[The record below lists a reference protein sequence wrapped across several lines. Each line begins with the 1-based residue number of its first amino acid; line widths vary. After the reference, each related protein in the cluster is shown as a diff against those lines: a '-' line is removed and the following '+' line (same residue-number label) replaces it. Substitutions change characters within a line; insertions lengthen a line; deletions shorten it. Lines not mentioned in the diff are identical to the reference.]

1 MHTYTVEPLY
11 VPSGEETIAA
21 DFYLPKTNI
30 KPAVILMAHGFAGL
44 RQFKLVQYAQRFAQA
59 GYAVILFDYRYWGG
73 AQENR
78 VNWFHLVLNWM
89 TGKPLFNML
98 RIVN

>member
-44 RQFKLVQYAQRFAQA
+44 RMHNDSLKLDMLSFYLIIA
-59 GYAVILFDYRYWGG
+59 IGG
-73 AQENR
+73 EAQENR
-78 VNWFHLVLNWM
+78 VNWFHLVLN
-89 TGKPLFNML
+89 
-98 RIVN
+98 